1 MSKTTSNPAPESEE
15 LPLLFC
21 PFCRECYEG
30 EKVCPV
36 HELPLVDFIE
46 LPKQAHE
53 RETVHWDQ
61 PVKPWDVRFG
71 RGWIALGAIV
81 SAVGFFLPFATVNAA
96 DQETTWTA
104 MHLANSAAPNLWSV
118 PFAAALFVSFL
129 YRRQTPLQMRGA
141 RLASLLLALTPVIS
155 VAYTMRN
162 IVQGVANQHGAT
174 AVSWEPGLYVI
185 GVGALLLAYGAV
197 RFGTMPD
204 AATDPHGAVP
214 ERDDER
220 GIDTG
225 RVSGPPKKRRR
236 R

>member
-1 MSKTTSNPAPESEE
+1 MSKPTTAKPLSDSEE

-71 RGWIALGAIV
+71 RGWIALGALV
-81 SAVGFFLPFATVNAA
+81 SAAGFFLPFATVLAA
-96 DQETTWTA
+96 EQETTWSA
-104 MHLANSAAPNLWSV
+104 MNLANSAAPNLWSV

-141 RLASLLLALTPVIS
+141 RLASLLLALTPVVS

-162 IVQGVANQHGAT
+162 IVRGVAHQHGAT
-174 AVSWEPGLYVI
+174 AVTWQPGLYVI
-185 GVGALLLAYGAV
+185 GLGALLLAYGAV
-197 RFGTMPD
+197 RFGTMPTS
-204 AATDPHGAVP
+204 AATPHGAVP

-225 RVSGPPKKRRR
+225 SEGTRTKRR
-236 R
+236 